1 MPEPSDDGMSRPSEA
16 PITFRASYYLRRAI
30 SAGARE
36 EGLSV
41 AEFVR
46 RAMTTFFE
54 QREPPY
60 PRTNKAVRS
69 EQRRARFM
77 QHPVTPNGD
86 PVAPAAEQARGDLPA
101 FLQRP
106 VPTYGEPIPTAND
119 PAEENQ

>member
-1 MPEPSDDGMSRPSEA
+1 MTEPSADGMSRPSEA
-16 PITFRASYYLRRAI
+16 PITFRAGYYLRRAI
-30 SAGARE
+30 SAGATA

-41 AEFVR
+41 SEFVR
-46 RAMTTFFE
+46 RAMTTFLE

-77 QHPVTPNGD
+77 QDSVAPNGD
-86 PVAPAAEQARGDLPA
+86 PVAPAAGQARGDLPA

-106 VPTYGEPIPTAND
+106 VPTYGDPAPTANE